1 MIKFNL
7 KMLRLLNGDMTA
19 RRLQQLSG
27 IRPSTLTEYEHSR
40 AKTISIKH
48 LNTLCTIFNCQ
59 PNDIMTFVPD
69 EEENK

>member
-1 MIKFNL
+1 MIKFNI

-27 IRPSTLTEYEHSR
+27 IRASTLTEYEHSR

-48 LNTLCTIFNCQ
+48 INILCEIFKCQ
-59 PNDIMTFVPD
+59 PNDIMTYIPD
-69 EEENK
+69 EEDI